1 MKKLTPSNLLPHT
14 MLYLILLL
22 LCGYSEAYS
31 RGAPTS
37 ACGSMK
43 PGHASQSQT
52 SASPYK
58 VTVSGS
64 TVSTGGQLTV
74 ELNPTGSETFKGFFL
89 QARNSD
95 DDIIGSFETVTNDG
109 KYVNCGNK
117 PQTAVTHVNSNPKSS
132 VKVKWTAPSDFEGS
146 VKIHATIVQDYSTF
160 WVKVQSNSIEV
171 VENEVEVEEN
181 DEAEESDEGEEN
193 LDEVGETVDKV
204 VENNGTRQI
213 FCDLILFYVIICNF
227 IH

>member
-1 MKKLTPSNLLPHT
+1 MS
-14 MLYLILLL
+14 I
-22 LCGYSEAYS
+22 
-31 RGAPTS
+31 
-37 ACGSMK
+37 
-43 PGHASQSQT
+43 
-52 SASPYK
+52 
-58 VTVSGS
+58 
-64 TVSTGGQLTV
+64 
-74 ELNPTGSETFKGFFL
+74 ELKGSETFKGFFL

-117 PQTAVTHVNSNPKSS
+117 PQTAVTHMNSNPKNS

-160 WVKVQSNSIEV
+160 WVKVPSNSIEV